1 MLTLFFFDQKYSIPR
16 VLFFGELP
24 IASRGSDITHEGDR
38 RTESEIR
45 KQALF

>member
-38 RTESEIR
+38 RTDSEIE
-45 KQALF
+45 KQELF